1 VTGHRFAQPSG
12 KPPSLN
18 PAIDAVSLQWKSL
31 VRGGGER
38 SRALPADKA
47 EAAMWFMLAILA
59 LLTLAAL
66 ILPWVTL
73 FRISNAERRLL
84 EAEARID
91 SLLVEISVLKGGA
104 SGRIDS
110 APEVAVDDPKLAA
123 SLPAAES
130 AEATAEPPALP
141 DAEPER
147 DAASLIPKFPRPSFE
162 QQFGVRLPVW
172 FGGAALILAGFFLVK
187 FSIEQGWLNPTV
199 RVILGV
205 AFGLSMLASGGWVR
219 RNDLANAAQIGQS
232 LTGAGIAVL
241 YGSLYAAT
249 TLYEL
254 VPAFLGFGA
263 MAALTMAALVLS
275 LRHGP
280 PIALLGLLGGF
291 LTPALVKSGNP
302 SAPVLFIYLYFVL
315 AGLLVLIRREH
326 WWLLSLPSVAGTF
339 GWVLLWLFGGYFT
352 PGDTIWLG
360 LFLLA
365 VSATVVAASRREFE
379 EERAEGAGLFHLFK
393 AASVLNILTM
403 GGAALIMGAIGW
415 ENGFAGPEWILFGLL
430 SAGGLGLACFDQRLY
445 GAVPWL
451 TMAVNAVMLAG
462 WDNPPPQRFAMIAAS
477 FGALFALSGYAL
489 QFRSPR
495 PMLWAALF
503 SAASLGYFLI
513 AYFRLHETPL
523 LEEATAFWGIL
534 ALALAG
540 LSTFAAARVLKKS
553 PGEQALLAV
562 FSGTATAF
570 IALGLAMELRRD
582 FLSVAISAEML
593 ALAWIGVWLEIK
605 ALRYLAALLAC
616 VFAFLVSPQILLIV
630 ELTAYSLFETELDL
644 QETIPLIAS
653 PVFQLGLPAAFFGG
667 TAYLLRFRKDDGLIR
682 ILEVSAI
689 ALFGLMGYYLMRRAF
704 HVDENV
710 LFAKASF
717 IERGVVT
724 NAIFVYGLACLWFG
738 RRFARAAISA
748 SGVALAGVALFRIVF
763 FDLLAY
769 NPVWTAG
776 QNVGALPIANALL
789 LTFGL
794 PILLTW
800 RLAQEAAQLAYAR
813 LTRGAGAAMLVL
825 AFALATFEV
834 RQLFHGADLSAPETP
849 KLEVYAYSLAWL
861 LFSLALLFI
870 GTLRRGAA
878 IRIASLAVMILT
890 AGKVF
895 LYDASQLTGLT
906 RVVSFLGLGLSLL
919 GISWFYSR
927 FVFRPQAD
935 AEGAPEK

>member
-1 VTGHRFAQPSG
+1 M
-12 KPPSLN
+12 
-18 PAIDAVSLQWKSL
+18 WL
-31 VRGGGER
+31 VV
-38 SRALPADKA
+38 
-47 EAAMWFMLAILA
+47 AILA

-66 ILPWVTL
+66 ILPWVAL
-73 FRISNAERRLL
+73 FRVSKAERRLL
-84 EAEARID
+84 DAEARID
-91 SLLVEISVLKGGA
+91 RLLREISALKGGA
-104 SGRIDS
+104 GSESVERTPEAAADS
-110 APEVAVDDPKLAA
+110 
-123 SLPAAES
+123 PALAES
-130 AEATAEPPALP
+130 AEATAPPEGFP
-141 DAEPER
+141 DAEPR
-147 DAASLIPKFPRPSFE
+147 KDAASLIPKLPRPSFE

-172 FGGAALILAGFFLVK
+172 FGGAALILAGFYLVK
-187 FSIEQGWLNPTV
+187 FSIDQGWLNPAV
-199 RVILGV
+199 RVILGG
-205 AFGLSMLASGGWVR
+205 AFGLSLLAGGGWVR
-219 RNDLANAAQIGQS
+219 RNDLASNAARIAQS

-249 TLYEL
+249 SLYEL
-254 VPAFLGFGA
+254 VPSFLGFGA

-291 LTPALVKSGNP
+291 LTPAMVKSGNP
-302 SAPVLFIYLYFVL
+302 SAPALFLYLYFVL
-315 AGLLVLIRREH
+315 AGLLVLVRREQ
-326 WWLLSLPSVAGTF
+326 WWLLSLPSVAGAF
-339 GWVLLWLFGGYFT
+339 GWVLFWLFGGYFT

-365 VSATVVAASRREFE
+365 VSATVVAASKRQFE
-379 EERAEGAGLFHLFK
+379 EERAGGAGLFQLLK
-393 AASVLNILTM
+393 AASVLNILTL
-403 GGAALIMGAIGW
+403 GGAAIIMGAVGW

-430 SAGGLGLACFDQRLY
+430 SAGGLGLAFFDQRLY

-462 WDNPPPQRFAMIAAS
+462 WSNPPPERFAVAAAS

-495 PMLWAALF
+495 PMLWAAQF

-513 AYFRLHETPL
+513 AYFRLRETPL
-523 LEEATAFWGIL
+523 LEGATAFWGVL

-540 LSTFAAARVLKKS
+540 LSTFAAARALKKA

-570 IALGLAMELRRD
+570 IALSLAMELRRD

-616 VFAFLVSPQILLIV
+616 VFAFLVSPQILLLV
-630 ELTAYSLFETELDL
+630 QLTAYSLFEAELRL
-644 QETIPLIAS
+644 QDTIPLVAS
-653 PVFQLGLPAAFFGG
+653 PIFQLGLPAAFFGG

-689 ALFGLMGYYLMRRAF
+689 ALFGLMGYYLTRKAF

-724 NAIFVYGLACLWFG
+724 NAIFVYGLACLWLG
-738 RRFARAAISA
+738 RRFTRAAISA
-748 SGVALAGVALFRIVF
+748 SGLALAGIAIFRIF
-763 FDLLAY
+763 YFDLLAA
-769 NPVWTAG
+769 NPIWTAE
-776 QNVGALPIANALL
+776 QNVGEWPIANALL

-794 PILLTW
+794 PILLTG
-800 RLAQEAAQLAYAR
+800 RLAHEAARLKIGW
-813 LTRGAGAAMLVL
+813 LTRGAGTAMLVL
-825 AFALATFEV
+825 AFALVTFEV
-834 RQLFHGADLSAPETP
+834 RQLFHGADLSGDETP

-861 LFSLALLFI
+861 VFSLALLFI

-895 LYDASQLTGLT
+895 LYDASQLTGLM
-906 RVVSFLGLGLSLL
+906 RVLSFLGLGLSLL
-919 GISWFYSR
+919 GISWFYTR
-927 FVFRPQAD
+927 FVFRGEPAG
-935 AEGAPEK
+935 EGGREK

>member
-1 VTGHRFAQPSG
+1 V
-12 KPPSLN
+12 
-18 PAIDAVSLQWKSL
+18 
-31 VRGGGER
+31 
-38 SRALPADKA
+38 
-47 EAAMWFMLAILA
+47 WFMLSILA
-59 LLTLAAL
+59 LLALAAL

-73 FRISNAERRLL
+73 FRISSAERRLL
-84 EAEARID
+84 DAEARID
-91 SLLVEISVLKGGA
+91 GLLRKIAALEGVAGGESVDTA
-104 SGRIDS
+104 SE
-110 APEVAVDDPKLAA
+110 APAALPELAA
-123 SLPAAES
+123 PAEP
-130 AEATAEPPALP
+130 AEATAEPATPP
-141 DAEPER
+141 DAEPQR
-147 DAASLIPKFPRPSFE
+147 DAADLIPKLPRPSFE

-199 RVILGV
+199 RVFLGC
-205 AFGLSMLASGGWVR
+205 AFGLALLAGGGWVR
-219 RNDLANAAQIGQS
+219 RNDLANAARIAQS

-254 VPAFLGFGA
+254 VPSFLGFGA

-291 LTPALVKSGNP
+291 LTPAMVKSGSP

-315 AGLLVLIRREH
+315 SGLLVLIRREH
-326 WWLLSLPSVAGTF
+326 WWLLSLPTVAGAF
-339 GWVLLWLFGGYFT
+339 GWVLLWLFGGYYA

-365 VSATVVAASRREFE
+365 VSATVVAASKRQFE
-379 EERAEGAGLFHLFK
+379 EERAEGGSLYQFLK
-393 AASVLNILTM
+393 AASVLNFLTL
-403 GGAALIMGAIGW
+403 GGAAVIMGAIGW
-415 ENGFAGPEWILFGLL
+415 ENGFAGPEWIFFGLL
-430 SAGGLGLACFDQRLY
+430 SAGGLGLAFFEQRLY

-462 WDNPPPQRFAMIAAS
+462 WDNAPPERFALTAAS

-495 PMLWAALF
+495 PMLWAAQF

-513 AYFRLHETPL
+513 AYFRLHDTPL
-523 LEEATAFWGIL
+523 LEGVRAFWGVL

-540 LSTFAAARVLKKS
+540 LSTFAAARVLKKA

-605 ALRYLAALLAC
+605 ALRYFAALLAG
-616 VFAFLVSPQILLIV
+616 VFAFLVSPQLLFIV
-630 ELTAYSLFETELDL
+630 ELTAYSLFETELRL
-644 QETIPLIAS
+644 QETIPLVAS
-653 PVFQLGLPAAFFGG
+653 PIFQLGLPAAFFGG
-667 TAYLLRFRKDDGLIR
+667 TAYLLRFRRDDGLIR
-682 ILEVSAI
+682 VLEVSAV
-689 ALFGLMGYYLMRRAF
+689 ALFGLMGYYLTRKAF
-704 HVDENV
+704 HVDENI

-717 IERGVVT
+717 VERGVIT
-724 NAIFVYGLACLWFG
+724 NALYVYGLACLWLG
-738 RRFARAAISA
+738 RRFTRAAISA
-748 SGVALAGVALFRIVF
+748 SGLALAGIAVFRIVY

-769 NPVWTAG
+769 NPVWAAE
-776 QNVGALPIANALL
+776 QNVGAWPIANALL

-800 RLAQEAAQLAYAR
+800 RLSQEAARLKFVR
-813 LTRGAGAAMLVL
+813 LTRAAGMAMLLL

-834 RQLFHGADLSAPETP
+834 RQLFHGADLSTPEAP
-849 KLEVYAYSLAWL
+849 KLEVYAYSLVWL
-861 LFSLALLFI
+861 LFSFALLFI
-870 GTLRRGAA
+870 GTLRRDTAM
-878 IRIASLAVMILT
+878 RIASLAVMILT

-895 LYDASQLTGLT
+895 LYDASQLTGLM

-927 FVFRPQAD
+927 FVFRPLPVT
-935 AEGAPEK
+935 ENAPEK